1 MCVCVR
7 VKDGGACPLRD
18 VEERVRGVGRQKE
31 EGSFDVAL
39 GPTWRFCQRDATSV
53 TWRGGRGGGAALF
66 YRQMDAHAH
75 RRTDHFKENTHML
88 TSAEHF
94 SPLFQ
99 TIYNPLPS

>member
-1 MCVCVR
+1 M
-7 VKDGGACPLRD
+7 RD

-39 GPTWRFCQRDATSV
+39 GATWRFCQRDATSV
-53 TWRGGRGGGAALF
+53 TCRGGRLPF
-66 YRQMDAHAH
+66 YGQMDTHAH
-75 RRTDHFKENTHML
+75 RRMDHFKENTHML
-88 TSAEHF
+88 TSAEQF